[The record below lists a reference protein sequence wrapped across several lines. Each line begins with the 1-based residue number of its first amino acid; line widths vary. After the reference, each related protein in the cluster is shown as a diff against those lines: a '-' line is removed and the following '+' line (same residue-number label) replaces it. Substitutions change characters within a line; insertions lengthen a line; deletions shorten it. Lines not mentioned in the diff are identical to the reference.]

1 MNSLKHLEKALNW
14 ATRNVV
20 KIVFVMLITDTI
32 TIIVLVGSGII

>member
-14 ATRNVV
+14 TTRNVV
-20 KIVFVMLITDTI
+20 KIVFVVLITD